1 MKVILL
7 TLITMLAIG
16 GLPELIGW
24 IEWKIKYPIVSDTIP
39 MRILSVG
46 DLVTFGN
53 GNLKFRYRG
62 RDDVNFDF
70 VFENYETL
78 LENRMTREDVL
89 SNISSVS
96 SKYGLKWRKPK
107 K

>member
-1 MKVILL
+1 MKEILL

-39 MRILSVG
+39 MGMLSVG

-53 GNLKFRYRG
+53 GKKFRYRG
-62 RDDVNFDF
+62 RDAINLDF
-70 VFENYETL
+70 VFENHETL
-78 LENRMTREDVL
+78 VEHIMTREYVL